1 MYKIYKLVCNHE
13 QLLIYK
19 EIDEDFWYYYE
30 AFANTAIAMIPGIGL
45 LPYYLYQLNTPLWV
59 VILIIILY
67 TLIIII
73 LIREALDTLSI
84 VTAIEKSLIANF
96 SKDKKIC
103 GE

>member
-45 LPYYLYQLNTPLWV
+45 VPYYLYLLNTNFL
-59 VILIIILY
+59 VISVIIILY
-67 TLIIII
+67 ILIIII
-73 LIREALDTLSI
+73 LIRQALDTLSI

-96 SKDKKIC
+96 GKDKKIC